1 MVEHPPAPS
10 SPPSAASAP
19 DAAPRAGSLARQG
32 VAFWIGPLIAVDLS
46 LLVAA
51 WFLPLM
57 TLKAGC
63 MFWDAMCLSRD
74 ETSIADTVRILAESR
89 EWLLLFVVG
98 GFAMLFPVAKLVVA
112 GWVWARV
119 DATSPGRSRAFAVMQ
134 ALGKW
139 SMIDVF
145 VVALIVVGV
154 KVSLISD
161 VDVHAGIY
169 VFTVAVALSIVVMT
183 WIEKRL
189 KPLLNGNHPTP

>member
-1 MVEHPPAPS
+1 MSEPPPAQAVSADRRPS
-10 SPPSAASAP
+10 GA
-19 DAAPRAGSLARQG
+19 LARQG
-32 VAFWIGPLIAVDLS
+32 LAFWIGPLIVIDLG
-46 LLVAA
+46 LLVVA

-63 MFWDAMCLSRD
+63 VLWDSMCLNRE
-74 ETSIADTVRILAESR
+74 ETSLAGTVQMLAESR
-89 EWLLLFVVG
+89 EWLLLVVIG

-119 DATSPGRSRAFAVMQ
+119 DAGSPRRSRAFALMQ

-154 KVSLISD
+154 KVSLIAD

-169 VFTVAVALSIVVMT
+169 VFTAAVALSIVVMT
-183 WIEKRL
+183 WMERRL
-189 KPLLNGNHPTP
+189 RPALDWHKAAP

>member
-1 MVEHPPAPS
+1 MSEPHPAP
-10 SPPSAASAP
+10 AP
-19 DAAPRAGSLARQG
+19 ADDEAYRPRATLARQG
-32 VAFWIGPLIAVDLS
+32 WSFWIGPLILINLA
-46 LLVAA
+46 LLIAA

-63 MFWDAMCLSRD
+63 LFWDSMCLSRD
-74 ETSIADTVRILAESR
+74 ETSIAGTVRILAEAR
-89 EWLLLFVVG
+89 EWLLLFVIG
-98 GFAMLFPVAKLVVA
+98 GFAMLFPALKLIVA
-112 GWVWARV
+112 GWVWVRV
-119 DATSPGRSRAFAVMQ
+119 DVASPRRSRAFAVMQ

-169 VFTVAVALSIVVMT
+169 VFTAAVALSILVMA
-183 WIEKRL
+183 WIERRL
-189 KPLLNGNHPTP
+189 RPALDWGNRAP

>member
-1 MVEHPPAPS
+1 MSEPPP
-10 SPPSAASAP
+10 ASAP
-19 DAAPRAGSLARQG
+19 AEDRADPPATLARERR
-32 VAFWIGPLIAVDLS
+32 AFWIGPLIAVDLA
-46 LLVAA
+46 LLVTA
-51 WFLPLM
+51 WVLPLM

-63 MFWDAMCLSRD
+63 MFWDSMCLSRD

-98 GFAMLFPVAKLVVA
+98 GFAMLFPVAKLIVA

-169 VFTVAVALSIVVMT
+169 VFTLAVALSIVVMT

-189 KPLLNGNHPTP
+189 KPVLNGNHPTP

>member
-1 MVEHPPAPS
+1 MADHRPDPVPDAPVAAPDTS
-10 SPPSAASAP
+10 ARPSAT
-19 DAAPRAGSLARQG
+19 LARQG
-32 VAFWIGPLIAVDLS
+32 WSVWIGPLIVVNLV
-46 LLVAA
+46 LLVVA

-63 MFWDAMCLSRD
+63 LFWDSMCLSRD
-74 ETSIADTVRILAESR
+74 ETSIAGTVRILAEER
-89 EWLLLFVVG
+89 EWLLFAVIG
-98 GFAMLFPVAKLVVA
+98 GFAMLFPVCKLIVA

-119 DATSPGRSRAFAVMQ
+119 DTASPRRSRAFGLMQ

-169 VFTVAVALSIVVMT
+169 VFTGAVALSMLVMT

-189 KPLLNGNHPTP
+189 RPALDWGDRAP

>member
-1 MVEHPPAPS
+1 MTEPLPAP
-10 SPPSAASAP
+10 ASADDEAYRP
-19 DAAPRAGSLARQG
+19 ATLARQG
-32 VAFWIGPLIAVDLS
+32 WSFWIGPLIVVNLA
-46 LLVAA
+46 LLIAA

-63 MFWDAMCLSRD
+63 LFWDSMCLSRD
-74 ETSIADTVRILAESR
+74 ETSIAGTVRILAEAR
-89 EWLLLFVVG
+89 EWLLLVVIG
-98 GFAMLFPVAKLVVA
+98 GFAMLFPALKLIVA

-119 DATSPGRSRAFAVMQ
+119 DAASPRRSRAFGWMQ

-169 VFTVAVALSIVVMT
+169 VFTAAVALSILVMT
-183 WIEKRL
+183 WIERKLRPAVDWG
-189 KPLLNGNHPTP
+189 KAAP

>member
-1 MVEHPPAPS
+1 MSEPHPAP
-10 SPPSAASAP
+10 ASA
-19 DAAPRAGSLARQG
+19 DDEAYRRATLARQG
-32 VAFWIGPLIAVDLS
+32 WSFWIGPLILINLA

-63 MFWDAMCLSRD
+63 LFWDSMCLSRD
-74 ETSIADTVRILAESR
+74 ETSIAGTVRILAEAR
-89 EWLLLFVVG
+89 EWLLLVVIG
-98 GFAMLFPVAKLVVA
+98 GFAMLFPALKLIVA

-119 DATSPGRSRAFAVMQ
+119 DAASPRRSRAFGLMQ

-169 VFTVAVALSIVVMT
+169 VFTAAVALSILVMT
-183 WIEKRL
+183 WIERRL
-189 KPLLNGNHPTP
+189 RPAVDWSKAAP